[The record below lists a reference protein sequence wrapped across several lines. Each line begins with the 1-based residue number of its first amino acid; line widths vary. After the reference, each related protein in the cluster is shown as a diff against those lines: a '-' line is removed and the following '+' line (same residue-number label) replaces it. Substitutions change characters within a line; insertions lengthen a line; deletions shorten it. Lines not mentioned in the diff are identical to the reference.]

1 MPSNHHTNSKWL
13 KEYKS
18 KLFLTDIQR
27 EVLVGTILGDGSI
40 KLSVSGKAARLQI
53 CQSFDYKEFVF
64 WKKSIF
70 KEWVLS
76 GPKYYKVNN
85 SLIFRTVSHPEIYKF
100 YSKFYIN
107 KIKIVPKDINNI
119 LKSNLSLAVWFM
131 DDGNGYR
138 KNDAYRLST
147 YAFGYNGNLLLQKCL
162 FENFGIKTS
171 LIKDSKGYQIYI
183 PITGGVS
190 DKIKK
195 LIYKY
200 IIPTM
205 RYKFRSISPVETD
218 SKEEIV

>member
-1 MPSNHHTNSKWL
+1 MDQLNYQFL
-13 KEYKS
+13 E
-18 KLFLTDIQR
+18 KLL
-27 EVLVGTILGDGSI
+27 
-40 KLSVSGKAARLQI
+40 
-53 CQSFDYKEFVF
+53 DYKFAN
-64 WKKSIF
+64 
-70 KEWVLS
+70 LS
-76 GPKYYKVNN
+76 
-85 SLIFRTVSHPEIYKF
+85 EIYKF

-107 KIKIVPKDINNI
+107 KVKIVPKDINNI

-147 YAFGYNGNLLLQKCL
+147 YAFGHNGNLLLQKCL
-162 FENFGIKTS
+162 FENFEIKTS

-190 DKIKK
+190 DRFKK

-200 IIPTM
+200 IIPKM

-218 SKEEIV
+218 SKEEMV

>member
-18 KLFLTDIQR
+18 KLFLTDLQK
-27 EVLVGTILGDGSI
+27 EVLIGTLLGDGSI
-40 KLSVSGKAARLQI
+40 KISVSGKAARLQI
-53 CQSFDYKEFVF
+53 CHSFDYKEYVF

-85 SLIFRTVSHPEIYKF
+85 SLIFRTM
-100 YSKFYIN
+100 FYIN
-107 KIKIVPKDINNI
+107 KVKIIPKDINNI
-119 LKSNLSLAVWFM
+119 LKSDLSLAVWFM

-138 KNDAYRLST
+138 KNDAFRLST
-147 YAFGYNGNLLLQKCL
+147 YAFRYNGNLLLQKCL
-162 FENFGIKTS
+162 LKNFGIKTS

-190 DKIKK
+190 DRFKK

-200 IIPTM
+200 IIPKM